1 MKVLVDTGYRG
12 LAKTHPDQ
20 VIPPPLKLRP
30 GAWPEYQRRW
40 EAERKQ
46 QSSHRIP
53 VEHAIAELKWWR
65 QLQRYTARRQLLP
78 ESINAT
84 AGLSP
89 TAPSPGSPTSIAAA
103 HTADPI
109 AHKIVSPARRR

>member
-65 QLQRYTARRQLLP
+65 QLQRYPARRQLLP

-84 AGLSP
+84 AGL
-89 TAPSPGSPTSIAAA
+89 
-103 HTADPI
+103 
-109 AHKIVSPARRR
+109 VSNRVLTW